1 MSNTNNSLKGK
12 INTNTI
18 IGLGLLTAI
27 VVVMQF
33 ISMGLRFGTFSI
45 TLTLIPI
52 VVGSALYG
60 WGSGAWLG
68 FVFGVTVLLTGDA
81 NLFLA
86 VNIPGTIITVILK
99 GALAGAAAGFVY
111 KLISKKNQ
119 IVAVIVS
126 AIVAPV
132 VNTGIFVLGSY
143 VFFFDYLSGLAEGTN
158 LFVFI
163 LVGLVGINFFIEL
176 GINLV
181 LNPAILQIIRIGKR
195 TSAEKPNY
203 QDKIKNEGRKM
214 DNNYLAELLFGDI
227 KTTPE
232 DMFAKYPART
242 LPDKAAVTRFAPS
255 PTGFMHIGG
264 LYAALISMCMARQS
278 DGVFYLRLEDTDKS
292 VKLNTEQMR

>member
-126 AIVAPV
+126 APV

-143 VFFFDYLSGLAEGTN
+143 VFFFDYISELAKGTN

-163 LVGLVGINFFIEL
+163 LVGFVGINFFIEL

-181 LNPAILQIIRIGKR
+181 LNPAILQIIRIGK
-195 TSAEKPNY
+195 
-203 QDKIKNEGRKM
+203 KN
-214 DNNYLAELLFGDI
+214 FGGKNQII
-227 KTTPE
+227 KT
-232 DMFAKYPART
+232 K
-242 LPDKAAVTRFAPS
+242 
-255 PTGFMHIGG
+255 
-264 LYAALISMCMARQS
+264 
-278 DGVFYLRLEDTDKS
+278 
-292 VKLNTEQMR
+292 

>member
-99 GALAGAAAGFVY
+99 GTLAGAAAGFVY

-119 IVAVIVS
+119 IAAVIVS
-126 AIVAPV
+126 AVVAPV
-132 VNTGIFVLGSY
+132 VNTGIFVLGSC
-143 VFFFDYLSGLAEGTN
+143 VLLRLFIGTCR
-158 LFVFI
+158 
-163 LVGLVGINFFIEL
+163 GYEL
-176 GINLV
+176 
-181 LNPAILQIIRIGKR
+181 IRIY
-195 TSAEKPNY
+195 S
-203 QDKIKNEGRKM
+203 GR
-214 DNNYLAELLFGDI
+214 LSRHQF
-227 KTTPE
+227 
-232 DMFAKYPART
+232 
-242 LPDKAAVTRFAPS
+242 
-255 PTGFMHIGG
+255 
-264 LYAALISMCMARQS
+264 LYRAW
-278 DGVFYLRLEDTDKS
+278 YKS
-292 VKLNTEQMR
+292 GA